1 MPVTKTDVGLDV
13 RLAMLIMIQSD
24 QVSQDILESWAN
36 VFNRETERITVK
48 AFVGVDIQH
57 RTLWMNPDKMT
68 ISLTKQGQ
76 DIPGSIIIG
85 EMQLKNHNRLA
96 DYRPF
101 IRFKFQ
107 GRIFAHAFH
116 DEALSPEHAKF
127 MISCILGS
135 LDQPKFD

>member
-1 MPVTKTDVGLDV
+1 MAVIKTDVGLDV

-36 VFNRETERITVK
+36 VFNRETERMTVK

-76 DIPGSIIIG
+76 DIPGSVIIG
-85 EMQLKNHNRLA
+85 EMQIENYNRFG
-96 DYRPF
+96 DPRPF
-101 IRFKFQ
+101 ISLKFQ
-107 GRIFAHAFH
+107 GRILTHTSH
-116 DEALSPEHAKF
+116 GEALCPESAKF
-127 MISCILGS
+127 MISRILGS

>member
-1 MPVTKTDVGLDV
+1 MAVINTDVGLDV

-36 VFNRETERITVK
+36 VFNRETERMTEKV
-48 AFVGVDIQH
+48 FVGVDIQH

-76 DIPGSIIIG
+76 DIPGSVIIG
-85 EMQLKNHNRLA
+85 EMQLENHNRLS
-96 DYRPF
+96 YSLPF

-116 DEALSPEHAKF
+116 DEALSPESARF
-127 MISCILGS
+127 MISCILDY